1 MRRTVFKNK
10 RFFTL
15 IELLVVI
22 AIISILMCLLL
33 PALKSAREVAR
44 ETLCANNLKQ
54 IGTGIHMYINERN
67 DCFPPDWYRLNPG
80 GALYAQNTGTWAD
93 CIYTSIGGN
102 AKYVDDSNDYAPI
115 IPALVC
121 PSDPHMPKCNSP
133 CTVKQSYGYHAYSLG
148 RSCAANLNRYPIKL
162 GMIPNPS
169 AHLMVTEIPYDD
181 ANGHWNA
188 AYCNV
193 AATHRGAVNVLFVAG
208 QVVKTQSTQLLMSG
222 ADSQTTEPWNTW
234 HK

>member
-1 MRRTVFKNK
+1 MNDCCHNRV
-10 RFFTL
+10 FTL

-67 DCFPPDWYRLNPG
+67 DCFPPDYYVLKPEGSSGNRDRG
-80 GALYAQNTGTWAD
+80 VWAD

-102 AKYVDDSNDYAPI
+102 VKYVEDVKDFAPI

-121 PSDPHMPKCNSP
+121 PSDPHMPKCNCP
-133 CTVKQSYGYHAYSLG
+133 CTIKQSYGYHAYSLG

-169 AHLMVTEIPYDD
+169 AHLMVTEIPDDD
-181 ANGHWNA
+181 ANGHWYA
-188 AYCNV
+188 EYCDV

-208 QVVKTQSTQLLMSG
+208 QVVKTQSTKLLMSG
-222 ADSQTTEPWNTW
+222 ADSKTKEPWNTW